1 MTETHAVDA
10 GEAEE
15 LSHHPQP
22 RQYVIVAVILAVVTA
37 LEVGI
42 YYIEAVRRFLVPF
55 LLLFALIK
63 FLLVALWFMHLRF
76 DSKLFRRLF
85 VIGLLLALSVFAVVL
100 VIFFYAIGGATP
112 TLG

>member
-1 MTETHAVDA
+1 MTETHTVDA

-22 RQYVIVAVILAVVTA
+22 RQYVMVAVILGIVTA

-42 YYIEAVRRFLVPF
+42 YYIDAIRAFLVPF
-55 LLLFALIK
+55 LVLFAVIK

-76 DSKLFRRLF
+76 DSKVFRRLF
-85 VIGLLLALSVFAVVL
+85 VIGILLALSVFAVVL

-112 TLG
+112 TVG